1 MILLLERSFLGN
13 NIPKAYAYILT
24 HPGIPCVFAPHY
36 YGGSYTKDG
45 VTRNYSNYAGN
56 INKLMI
62 ARKTAGIDAWSSVTI
77 DQSGIGL
84 YCLYKKDPLIPI
96 L

>member
-1 MILLLERSFLGN
+1 
-13 NIPKAYAYILT
+13 
-24 HPGIPCVFAPHY
+24 VFAPHY

-45 VTRNYSNYAGN
+45 VTITYSNYSTI

-62 ARKTAGIDAWSSVTI
+62 ARKTAGIDAYSHITI
-77 DQSGIGL
+77 DQSELVYTLLIS
-84 YCLYKKDPLIPI
+84 KKDPLIPI

>member
-1 MILLLERSFLGN
+1 MLQL
-13 NIPKAYAYILT
+13 
-24 HPGIPCVFAPHY
+24 
-36 YGGSYTKDG
+36 
-45 VTRNYSNYAGN
+45 
-56 INKLMI
+56 NKLMI

-84 YCLYKKDPLIPI
+84 YAAYIKKDPLIPI

>member
-1 MILLLERSFLGN
+1 
-13 NIPKAYAYILT
+13 
-24 HPGIPCVFAPHY
+24 VFAPHY

-45 VTRNYSNYAGN
+45 VTRNYSNYST

-84 YCLYKKDPLIPI
+84 YAAYIKKI